1 MTNASFK
8 EKKKYSMRVNSTN
21 SETPSSKF
29 DFDFTDFAPQIFSNL
44 RERFAIQPADY
55 LVFFIFYFFIYFYFI
70 LFFIFIFYFNI
81 FIFYLIFLLFLLLI
95 YFYFYN
101 CF

>member
-55 LVFFIFYFFIYFYFI
+55 LVFFIFIYFIFYFYFYF
-70 LFFIFIFYFNI
+70 LFFIFYLYY
-81 FIFYLIFLLFLLLI
+81 YLIIIFLFL
-95 YFYFYN
+95 Y
-101 CF
+101 